1 MAMQDSGALASRS
14 VIPVDQS
21 LRTAMQP
28 IEYHEFHSMLRTN
41 RLKNNNRTPTY
52 TFQEVCHVV
61 QLLSM
66 RVLVISVDREQTVDN
81 ACPDPIVTITYLASK
96 DMWVNASDGPSPSN
110 IDYE

>member
-1 MAMQDSGALASRS
+1 VPADVSDEVEKNFLDSIQAGQQPEYYDKPCLIITQIGKSTHVMAMQDPGVLASRS

-28 IEYHEFHSMLRTN
+28 IEYHEFHSTLRSN

-61 QLLSM
+61 
-66 RVLVISVDREQTVDN
+66 
-81 ACPDPIVTITYLASK
+81 
-96 DMWVNASDGPSPSN
+96 
-110 IDYE
+110 